1 MARNIYFSEKVRSEQ
16 TLYEDIVVE
25 ALKIY
30 GYDMYYLP
38 RDVMKRDDL
47 LNEDPSSRF
56 NSSYMI
62 EMYVDNVD
70 GFDGQGDLFQK
81 FGVEIRDAVTLTMSR
96 RRWTQAIKR
105 YDNELTTD
113 RPLEGDLIYVPFS
126 RKLFQIMKV
135 EHEAPFYQLT
145 NLPTY
150 KLQCELFEYS
160 GDDFDTGIEVIDQ
173 IERAYAYK
181 YILSFSGGE
190 NATATLG
197 IDSEG
202 YGTAFTMT
210 SIGSGYTSTPTVEV
224 SAPTS
229 SPRQAVARAYSDGNA
244 LTSIEV
250 LDSGYYY
257 LFPPT
262 IELPDPTPGP
272 NFRFGDNS
280 LYHDSANA
288 RFTFPADAQLINNPL
303 NDRIVYRFYYW
314 AESSGQE
321 YNALINLNADLGQLY
336 HRTSDNKIIFEDS
349 SISFASEGSIIPY
362 DSDLDSGVWNYIE
375 LHLLNQQAK
384 LHVNAVDVTPVN
396 ISPIDP
402 TLVDS
407 GSSIGAPVSATP
419 INPLVTSSFKGY
431 IDQFV
436 CIQTRDTKFRT
447 PSPLPV
453 DISQV
458 NRDGDTLVLGK
469 VIIDFNNQRPTIGN
483 IELNFG
489 SVVSIGVGN
498 GGTNMT
504 KSSYD
509 LVLSAPDGTAANF
522 TATGT
527 ALLESDGTI
536 PIILVDYPGVGY
548 QSPPLVKIRPQGD
561 IVSYA
566 PGDKVYQT
574 LATGVVLEA
583 DVTQFS
589 DSDYRL
595 HVVNVQTSDGV
606 YHEFSTGVR
615 VNRDS
620 ANGPG
625 AFLIS
630 IDEVQQL
637 SEIEQNDTFS
647 TEAAGFLDFTETNPF
662 GDPE

>member
-38 RDVMKRDDL
+38 RDIVKRDDL

-150 KLQCELFEYS
+150 KLQCELFEFS
-160 GDDFDTGIEVIDQ
+160 GDDFDTGIEVLDQ
-173 IERAYAYK
+173 IERSYAYK
-181 YILSFSGGE
+181 YILNFTSGE
-190 NATATLG
+190 NTAATFGVDRTF
-197 IDSEG
+197 
-202 YGTAFTMT
+202 GTRFTIT
-210 SIGSGYTSTPTVEV
+210 NPGSGYTSIPTVQITP
-224 SAPTS
+224 PTS
-229 SPRQAVARAYSDGNA
+229 LPQQAVAKAYSDGNSI
-244 LTSIEV
+244 TSVEV
-250 LDSGYYY
+250 LDSGMYY
-257 LFPPT
+257 LLAPT
-262 IELPDPTPGP
+262 ISRPTPTPGRR
-272 NFRFGDNS
+272 FRFGDNS

-288 RFTFPADAQLINNPL
+288 VYILGDNVATDTTLNNRL
-303 NDRIVYRFYYW
+303 VYRFFYW

-321 YNALINLNADLGQLY
+321 YNSLFSSNNIQIY
-336 HRTSDNKIIFEDS
+336 HRTSDNKVVFEDS
-349 SISFASEGSIIPY
+349 SVSFASEGIISVY
-362 DSDLDSGVWNYIE
+362 DSAADSGMWNYVE
-375 LHLLNQQAK
+375 LHVLNQQAK
-384 LHVNAVDVTPVN
+384 IHVNTVNMDPVN
-396 ISPIDP
+396 ISTQPQDADQ
-402 TLVDS
+402 LDQ
-407 GSSIGAPVSATP
+407 SIGAVTTANP
-419 INPLVTSSFKGY
+419 INPLATESFKGY
-431 IDQFV
+431 LDQFV
-436 CIQTRDTKFRT
+436 FISTTDYEFRD
-447 PSPLPV
+447 PPPLPV
-453 DISQV
+453 NIEQV
-458 NRDGDTLVLGK
+458 NRDGDTLIRGQ
-469 VIIDFNNQRPTIGN
+469 VILDFNNQVPRVDLVDL
-483 IELNFG
+483 EFG
-489 SVVSIGVGN
+489 RIKSIGVLN

-504 KSSYD
+504 DSVYD
-509 LVLSAPDGTAANF
+509 LVISPPEGTAEDFVAR
-522 TATGT
+522 GT
-527 ALLESDGTI
+527 AFLVDGTI
-536 PIILVDYPGVGY
+536 PFIRVDYPGAGY
-548 QSPPLVKIRPQGD
+548 LSPPLVKMKPQGD
-561 IVSYA
+561 DVLFI

-574 LATGVVLEA
+574 LPSGVILEA

-595 HVVNVQTSDGV
+595 HVVNVQTSDGI
-606 YHEFSTGVR
+606 YHDFSTGVR

-630 IDEVQQL
+630 IEEVQQL

-647 TEAAGFLDFTETNPF
+647 TEVAEFLDFTETNPF